1 MQPTALRDHPIIE
14 IGDQEEVDVLN
25 LKIYRVMPV
34 MFILLVRVSRV
45 REGTNG
51 DVYFGGGSASDGST
65 NQSINTF
72 GDGNVYHTPKLGGA
86 FGKFG
91 ADYMFKPTL
100 GFGGEYSFRFAQAP
114 YAGLNYRPKFYD
126 FNAIW
131 MPISS
136 SKQVVPE
143 LQAGIGGATLSFY
156 FPQQCIGGL
165 ACSSSTYLVSSSHF
179 QTHLSA
185 GLRLYVKGGIFIRPQ
200 FDIHYVHNFYQFSSS
215 WVPEYGAVIGYTF
228 GRQ

>member
-1 MQPTALRDHPIIE
+1 M
-14 IGDQEEVDVLN
+14 LN
-25 LKIYRVMPV
+25 LKIDRVLPV
-34 MFILLVRVSRV
+34 MVILMFGVMKFAKAQ
-45 REGTNG
+45 TG
-51 DVYFGGGSASDGST
+51 DVYFGGGTATDGST
-65 NQSINTF
+65 NQTIDTF
-72 GDGNVYHTPKLGGA
+72 GDGTLYPTPKLGGA

-91 ADYMFKPTL
+91 AGYMFKPTL
-100 GFGGEYSFRFAQAP
+100 GLGGEYSFRFTQGP

-143 LQAGIGGATLSFY
+143 FQAGIGGATLSYY
-156 FPQQCIGGL
+156 FPQQCISGI

-200 FDIHYVHNFYQFSSS
+200 FDIHYVNNFYQFSSG

>member
-1 MQPTALRDHPIIE
+1 MHRAVTFTLEWEVQPMDPPTKVLIPSGTATSIQL
-14 IGDQEEVDVLN
+14 
-25 LKIYRVMPV
+25 PV
-34 MFILLVRVSRV
+34 WVEHS
-45 REGTNG
+45 
-51 DVYFGGGSASDGST
+51 GSSAR
-65 NQSINTF
+65 
-72 GDGNVYHTPKLGGA
+72 
-86 FGKFG
+86 
-91 ADYMFKPTL
+91 DYMFKPTI

-131 MPISS
+131 MPLGT
-136 SKQVVPE
+136 SKQVAPE
-143 LQAGIGGATLSFY
+143 FQAGVGGASLSFY
-156 FPQQCIGGL
+156 FPQQCINGI

-200 FDIHYVHNFYQFSSS
+200 FDIHYVNNFYQFSSN